1 MPIDVSPAPPR
12 KHLAVLWALF
22 AWNTWGQRL
31 RTSGLVLVLSI
42 VLGLLG
48 FWAYG
53 RGAVY
58 FYHPENMTTLSGTTR
73 THCVGRYLIDVPV
86 EMGNFGASAE
96 FLYGLDA
103 SFKTVEVVVDSED
116 FTPDRFMRKTNARI
130 DELNSKQNN
139 DLKIPLLLAQEVWN
153 TPHGKAL
160 MLRYLD
166 NEIYSFALVSSEV
179 HMLIGGRYVLIRGK
193 STEDDYNDV
202 KSGRQS
208 YKFIN
213 PKPLED
219 RLKVIAQNIKGYSDA
234 TQAPE
239 GFCVAGV
246 VMNDRTMGYDVETGR
261 IGIYIDSDKKLLPDS
276 SLSINFGGQYG
287 NTEESLLQRMAR
299 INLPLQFFVAQEG
312 GTQHELRKGNNRVN
326 GVPVEEYAHAI
337 HLPNTVYFDF
347 AAESMLRKE
356 QQSLQRPF
364 FSLRLE
370 FGGQLSNK
378 PSPVDQTQAL
388 KVWDTLIRT
397 MRLSPA
403 NGGRQI
409 DPKTGDLVPP
419 VKVGQTCPRS
429 GLWEAYLPA
438 THPEASH
445 LAGLPQ
451 AFRVKSAQVGEPM
464 PAFYARF
471 MFPHTAEAGNA
482 AITWRWLQEG

>member
-1 MPIDVSPAPPR
+1 MMPIHVSPAPPR
-12 KHLAVLWALF
+12 KHLAVLSALF

-160 MLRYLD
+160 MLRYLKRD
-166 NEIYSFALVSSEV
+166 YTTYTPVISELHILVGS
-179 HMLIGGRYVLIRGK
+179 RYAVAAGTTYDDEKDIRK
-193 STEDDYNDV
+193 TD
-202 KSGRQS
+202 RQS
-208 YKFIN
+208 HKFIN

-219 RLKVIAQNIKGYSDA
+219 RLRIIAQNIKGYSDA
-234 TQAPE
+234 TRAPE

-246 VMNDRTMGYDVETGR
+246 VMNDRTMGYDVETG
-261 IGIYIDSDKKLLPDS
+261 GFGVQADEKLLPDS
-276 SLSINFGGQYG
+276 AFYIDFRGQYG
-287 NTEESLLQRMAR
+287 NTEENLHQRMAR
-299 INLPLQFFVAQEG
+299 IKPQLQFLLAKEG
-312 GTQHELRKGNNRVN
+312 GTQHELRNREIKVN
-326 GVPVEEYAHAI
+326 GIPVLEYAHAI
-337 HLPNTVYFDF
+337 HIPNSVYFQF
-347 AAESMLRKE
+347 LIESALPKE

-364 FSLRLE
+364 LSLRLE
-370 FGGQLSNK
+370 LGGESNK
-378 PSPVDQTQAL
+378 SSPLNQTQAL

-403 NGGRQI
+403 NSGRQI

-429 GLWEAYLPA
+429 GLWEAYLPI

>member
-1 MPIDVSPAPPR
+1 MTPIKNHPAPPR
-12 KHLAVLWALF
+12 KHRAVLWALF

-116 FTPDRFMRKTNARI
+116 FTPDRFRWRTGARI
-130 DELNSKQNN
+130 AELNSNQN
-139 DLKIPLLLAQEVWN
+139 DALKISLLLEKEVWN

-246 VMNDRTMGYDVETGR
+246 VMNDRTMGYDVETSGF
-261 IGIYIDSDKKLLPDS
+261 GVQADEKLLPDS
-276 SLSINFGGQYG
+276 AFYIDFRGQYG
-287 NTEESLLQRMAR
+287 NTEENLHQRMAR
-299 INLPLQFFVAQEG
+299 IKPQLQFLLAKEG
-312 GTQHELRKGNNRVN
+312 GTQHELRNREIKVN
-326 GVPVEEYAHAI
+326 GIPVLEYAHAI
-337 HLPNTVYFDF
+337 HIPNSVYFQF
-347 AAESMLRKE
+347 LIESALPKE

-364 FSLRLE
+364 LSLRLE
-370 FGGQLSNK
+370 LGGESNK
-378 PSPVDQTQAL
+378 SSPLNQTQAL

-429 GLWEAYLPA
+429 GLWEAYLPI

>member
-1 MPIDVSPAPPR
+1 MMPIHVSPAPPR
-12 KHLAVLWALF
+12 KHLAVLSALF

-219 RLKVIAQNIKGYSDA
+219 RLKVIAQNIKGYSNA

-246 VMNDRTMGYDVETGR
+246 VMNDRTMGYDVETGGF
-261 IGIYIDSDKKLLPDS
+261 GISIDSDKKLLPDTRFH
-276 SLSINFGGQYG
+276 IRMQGQYG
-287 NTEESLLQRMAR
+287 HEEENLLQRVDR
-299 INLPLQFFVAQEG
+299 VNLGVRAVLATQGAQLFV
-312 GTQHELRKGNNRVN
+312 LRKGDRAIN
-326 GVPVEEYAHAI
+326 GMPGMEYAEAI
-337 HLPNTVYFDF
+337 HVTHSDVGFTMRAQTNLP
-347 AAESMLRKE
+347 KE
-356 QQSLQRPF
+356 KQSLQRPYI
-364 FSLRLE
+364 E
-370 FGGQLSNK
+370 FLLSFGQNK
-378 PSPVDQTQAL
+378 PSSLDQTRAL